1 MHHDTAT
8 AAALRNA
15 EGHRSSIGKTLQYA
29 AAPHC
34 SMLLHH
40 TATCCFNKKA
50 CCVLRAAATHN
61 HFPKKY

>member
-15 EGHRSSIGKTLQYA
+15 AGHRSSIGNTMQYA

-34 SMLLHH
+34 NMLL
-40 TATCCFNKKA
+40 NKKA